1 MGSFGTENFRSL
13 IFFIFWLFTEFS
25 RLRDRGVVRHLAS
38 ERHARRSICRSSAT
52 RLLQQARRTA
62 SHAGRPCAGFGN
74 LVEAPAL
81 RIVDLARPLGYH
93 DGFRRLASVRLIG
106 PQGSGEARLAVQ
118 HFTQRVGTST
128 THHVVLPNPRRRL
141 QGRALTRLT
150 MSRRFG
156 RTKREEVDAMQ
167 VKETVAYVLNHEFQ
181 ISVPASD
188 LDAKADARLVDL
200 KDKVRLNG
208 FRPGKVPVSHLKKV
222 YGRSVMAETVEQTI
236 RDTNSQ
242 IFSERGFRLAT
253 EPKVTMPTEE
263 KAVEDILTGKS
274 DLTYTVAIE
283 VVPAIQLA
291 DFKSFSVEKPVA
303 DVTDADVDEAIK
315 RIADQN
321 RGYTAKAEG
330 AKAETGDRVTI
341 SFKGTIDGTPFDGGT
356 GENIQVVIGAGQF
369 IPGFE
374 EQLVGIAAGET
385 RNLKVSFPK
394 NYMSEKLAGQPAEF
408 ETTATAIEAPQGV
421 EINDEFAK
429 TLGLESLDKLKQAAR
444 ERLTAEYA
452 GATRQRVKRTLLD
465 RLDEAHQFEA
475 PPTLIDE
482 EFNLMWNSIK
492 AEMESGGKTFADEN
506 TTEEASQEEY
516 RKIAD
521 RRVRL
526 GLVLSE
532 IGEKN
537 KITVTDDEVS
547 RAVIERA
554 RQMPGR
560 EKEVWDYYRSNAN
573 ALAQLRA
580 PIYEDKVV
588 DFILELAN
596 VTEKKVTREDLFKDD
611 EAEKSAA

>member
-1 MGSFGTENFRSL
+1 
-13 IFFIFWLFTEFS
+13 
-25 RLRDRGVVRHLAS
+25 
-38 ERHARRSICRSSAT
+38 
-52 RLLQQARRTA
+52 
-62 SHAGRPCAGFGN
+62 
-74 LVEAPAL
+74 
-81 RIVDLARPLGYH
+81 
-93 DGFRRLASVRLIG
+93 
-106 PQGSGEARLAVQ
+106 
-118 HFTQRVGTST
+118 
-128 THHVVLPNPRRRL
+128 
-141 QGRALTRLT
+141 
-150 MSRRFG
+150 
-156 RTKREEVDAMQ
+156 MQ
-167 VKETVAYVLNHEFQ
+167 VKETVADGLKHEFQ

-242 IFSERGFRLAT
+242 IFTERGFRLAT
-253 EPKVTMPTEE
+253 EPKITMPTEE

-274 DLTYTVAIE
+274 DLNYTVSIE
-283 VVPAIQLA
+283 VVPSIQLT
-291 DFKSFSVEKPVA
+291 DFKSFTVEKPVVE
-303 DVTDADVDEAIK
+303 VTDAEVDEAIK

-321 RGYTAKAEG
+321 RPFATKGEG
-330 AKAETGDRVTI
+330 AKAETGDRVTV
-341 SFKGTIDGTPFDGGT
+341 SFKGTIDGVAFDGGT
-356 GENIQVVIGAGQF
+356 SENIQVTLGSNTF

-374 EQLVGIAAGET
+374 DQLLGIAAGENRT
-385 RNLKVSFPK
+385 LKITFPK
-394 NYMSEKLAGQPAEF
+394 NYANEKLAGQAAEF
-408 ETTATAIEAPQGV
+408 ETSATLVEAPQET

-429 TLGLESLDKLKQAAR
+429 SLGLESLDKLKEAAR
-444 ERLTAEYA
+444 ERLTAEFA
-452 GATRQRVKRTLLD
+452 GATRQRVKRMLLD
-465 RLDEAHQFEA
+465 RLDESHRFEA
-475 PPTLIDE
+475 PPSLVEE
-482 EFNLMWNSIK
+482 EFKLMWNSIK
-492 AEMESGGKTFADEN
+492 AEMESSGKTFADED
-506 TTEEASQEEY
+506 TTEEASEQEY

-554 RQMPGR
+554 RSMPGR
-560 EKEVWDYYRSNAN
+560 EKEVWDYYRNNTN

-611 EAEKSAA
+611 DEAEKSAA

>member
-1 MGSFGTENFRSL
+1 
-13 IFFIFWLFTEFS
+13 
-25 RLRDRGVVRHLAS
+25 
-38 ERHARRSICRSSAT
+38 
-52 RLLQQARRTA
+52 
-62 SHAGRPCAGFGN
+62 
-74 LVEAPAL
+74 
-81 RIVDLARPLGYH
+81 
-93 DGFRRLASVRLIG
+93 
-106 PQGSGEARLAVQ
+106 
-118 HFTQRVGTST
+118 
-128 THHVVLPNPRRRL
+128 
-141 QGRALTRLT
+141 
-150 MSRRFG
+150 
-156 RTKREEVDAMQ
+156 MQ
-167 VKETVAYVLNHEFQ
+167 VTETLAEGLKHEFQ

-188 LDAKADARLVDL
+188 LDAKADVRLVEL

-222 YGRSVMAETVEQTI
+222 YGRSVMAETIDQTI

-242 IFSERGFRLAT
+242 IFTERGFRLAT
-253 EPKVTMPTEE
+253 EPKVTMPTEQ

-274 DLTYTVAIE
+274 DLTYTVSIE
-283 VVPAIQLA
+283 VVPTIALA
-291 DFKSFSVEKPVA
+291 DFKSFTVEKPVVE
-303 DVTDADVDEAIK
+303 VTDADVDEAIK

-321 RGYTAKAEG
+321 RSFAAKGDDAKAEN
-330 AKAETGDRVTI
+330 GDRVTI

-356 GENIQVVIGAGQF
+356 GENIQVTIGSNTF

-374 EQLVGIAAGET
+374 EQLLGIAAAET
-385 RNLKVSFPK
+385 RVLKVSFPK
-394 NYMSEKLAGQPAEF
+394 NYASEKLAGQPAEF
-408 ETTATAIEAPQGV
+408 ETTATLIEAPQ
-421 EINDEFAK
+421 ETAINDEFAK
-429 TLGLESLDKLKQAAR
+429 TLGLESLDKLKEAAR
-444 ERLTAEYA
+444 ERLVAEFA
-452 GATRQRVKRTLLD
+452 GATRQRVKRMLLD
-465 RLDEAHQFEA
+465 RLDESHRFEA
-475 PPTLIDE
+475 PPSLVEE

-492 AEMESGGKTFADEN
+492 AEMESGGKTFADED
-506 TTEEASQEEY
+506 TTEEAAREEY
-516 RKIAD
+516 HKIAD

-560 EKEVWDYYRSNAN
+560 EKEVWDYYRNNNN

-596 VTEKKVTREDLFKDD
+596 VTEKKVTREDLYKDD

>member
-1 MGSFGTENFRSL
+1 
-13 IFFIFWLFTEFS
+13 
-25 RLRDRGVVRHLAS
+25 
-38 ERHARRSICRSSAT
+38 
-52 RLLQQARRTA
+52 
-62 SHAGRPCAGFGN
+62 
-74 LVEAPAL
+74 
-81 RIVDLARPLGYH
+81 
-93 DGFRRLASVRLIG
+93 
-106 PQGSGEARLAVQ
+106 
-118 HFTQRVGTST
+118 
-128 THHVVLPNPRRRL
+128 
-141 QGRALTRLT
+141 
-150 MSRRFG
+150 
-156 RTKREEVDAMQ
+156 MQ
-167 VKETVAYVLNHEFQ
+167 VTETLAEGLKHEFQ

-236 RDTNSQ
+236 RDTNTK
-242 IFSERGFRLAT
+242 IFTERGFRLAT

-274 DLTYTVAIE
+274 DLNYTVSIE
-283 VVPAIQLA
+283 VVPTIQLA
-291 DFKSFSVEKPVA
+291 DFKGFSVEKPVA
-303 DVTDADVDEAIK
+303 EVTDADVDEAIK

-321 RGYTAKAEG
+321 RSFAAKGEG
-330 AKAETGDRVTI
+330 AKAENGDRVTV
-341 SFKGTIDGTPFDGGT
+341 SFKGSIDGALFDGGT
-356 GENIQVVIGAGQF
+356 AENIPVVIGSNTF

-374 EQLVGIAAGET
+374 EQLLGMAAGET
-385 RNLKVSFPK
+385 RTLNVSFPK
-394 NYMSEKLAGQPAEF
+394 NYTNLELAGKPAEF
-408 ETTATAIEAPQGV
+408 ETTASLIEAPQDT

-429 TLGLESLDKLKQAAR
+429 TLGLESLDRLKEAAR

-452 GATRQRVKRTLLD
+452 GATRQRVKRMLLD
-465 RLDEAHQFEA
+465 RLDEAHRFEA
-475 PPTLIDE
+475 PPSLVDE
-482 EFNLMWNSIK
+482 EFNLMWNSIR
-492 AEMESGGKTFADEN
+492 AEMESGGKTFADED
-506 TTEEASQEEY
+506 TTEEAAKEEY

-537 KITVTDDEVS
+537 KITVTEDEVS

-554 RQMPGR
+554 RSMPGR
-560 EKEVWDYYRSNAN
+560 EKEVWEYYQKNAN

-596 VTEKKVTREDLFKDD
+596 VTEKKVTREDLYKDED
-611 EAEKSAA
+611 AEKTAA